1 MTPQT
6 DYILVRSPR
15 TGPTIKVTIEKKDY
29 DLTGYSFLQMRTS
42 TEIPIEEWV
51 PTDELELYKRVFE
64 VK

>member
-29 DLTGYSFLQMRTS
+29 DLTEYSFLRMS
-42 TEIPIEEWV
+42 PVTEKPLEEWV
-51 PTDELELYKRVFE
+51 PTAELELYKRVFK
-64 VK
+64 V